1 MLTITPEK
9 NPLPYLPQRVYFAYS
24 ASLSAYALSRY
35 LFPIGTLSM
44 LQLND
49 QHPAVHSIW
58 VTKSRVIPTFPSFS
72 TESADTVIGD
82 FRPIRVMN
90 NDNSSDEDLDVS
102 EDDDLESDDPLA
114 DEDSSF
120 DDFDDEFDDDF
131 QEEESDPDWEHPD
144 DLRPEAPPP
153 SKSSGGKK

>member
-1 MLTITPEK
+1 
-9 NPLPYLPQRVYFAYS
+9 
-24 ASLSAYALSRY
+24 
-35 LFPIGTLSM
+35 M
-44 LQLND
+44 LQLYD

-72 TESADTVIGD
+72 TEFADPLIGD
-82 FRPIRVMN
+82 FRLIQVT
-90 NDNSSDEDLDVS
+90 NSEESTDEDLDVG
-102 EDDDLESDDPLA
+102 DDNDLESDDPLA
-114 DEDSSF
+114 DEDSNF

-153 SKSSGGKK
+153 SKSPGGKK